1 MTDRHWCRAPG
12 VFLAGL
18 LAACLS
24 WQDPAAAAA
33 EDGPH
38 ARQALFGDLHV
49 HTINSFDAY
58 GFGVRATPDD
68 AYRYAKGES
77 IAHMLGYEV
86 QLRSGPLDFY
96 GVTDHAVYLGAMRA
110 LDDPED
116 PLHAHPLA
124 RELIDN
130 SNPVSPNI
138 EGPSFVAAIINGR
151 RVAGFDAAEAMRS
164 AWRRTIDAAERH
176 DDPGTF
182 TTFIGYEYTS
192 SPQGQTL
199 HRNVIFAGSEVSA
212 FPFTTVDSQNPEN
225 LWRWMD
231 DLRDAGIDVLAIPH
245 NSNLSSGRT
254 FERVD
259 WAGRPVDA
267 EYAARRVRN
276 EPLVELTQV
285 KGTSETHPI
294 LSPGDEWAGFE
305 IAAPRG
311 PEHAGATARGS
322 YARDALRAG
331 LSLEAVAGVNP
342 YRLGFMGSSDGHN
355 ASSPIDEDRYFGKLG
370 RYDGTAGKR
379 GSVPADPEEA
389 EVVGRNFL
397 EWSAAGL
404 AGVWAQEN
412 TRASIFAALRRREA
426 FATSGPRIKVRL
438 FAGYGYGE
446 ALADAPDAVRRAYAG
461 GVPMGGELEGAAGR
475 TPEFFVWAARDPDE
489 AALQR
494 VQVVKGWISGGA
506 THERVFD
513 AVCADGLA
521 PDPETHRCPDNGAFV
536 DLEDCRPTGAAG
548 AAELR
553 GVWRDPDF
561 SPDHAAFYY
570 LRVLQNPTCRWS
582 TWDAIRAGAAPAPG
596 VPATIQERA
605 WSSPVWLKPR
615 ET

>member
-1 MTDRHWCRAPG
+1 MSGRYRGRATG
-12 VFLAGL
+12 ALLAGL
-18 LAACLS
+18 LAAGLP
-24 WQDPAAAAA
+24 WTTLAAAAA

-68 AYRYAKGES
+68 AYRYAKGEA

-86 QLRSGPLDFY
+86 QLRSGSLDFY

-110 LDDPED
+110 MHDPED

-138 EGPSFVAAIINGR
+138 EGPSFVAAIVNGR

-164 AWRRTIDAAERH
+164 AWRRTVDAAERH
-176 DDPGTF
+176 NDPGTF

-259 WAGRPVDA
+259 WAGRPIDA

-276 EPLVELTQV
+276 EPLAEVTQV
-285 KGTSETHPI
+285 KGTSETHPV
-294 LSPGDEWAGFE
+294 LSPEDAWAGFE

-311 PEHAGATARGS
+311 PEHAAATAPGS

-331 LSLEAVAGVNP
+331 LSLEATAGVNP
-342 YRLGFMGSSDGHN
+342 YRLGLIGSSDGHN
-355 ASSPIDEDRYFGKLG
+355 ASSPVDEDRYFGKLG
-370 RYDGTAGKR
+370 RYDGAAGKR

-404 AGVWAQEN
+404 AGVWAEEN
-412 TRASIFAALRRREA
+412 TRASIFGALRRRET
-426 FATSGPRIKVRL
+426 FATSGPRIPVRF
-438 FAGYGYGE
+438 FAGYGYGD
-446 ALADAPDAVRRAYAG
+446 ALADDPDAVRRAYAG
-461 GVPMGGELEGAAGR
+461 GVPMGGELEAATGR
-475 TPEFFVWAARDPDE
+475 TPEFFVWAA
-489 AALQR
+489 
-494 VQVVKGWISGGA
+494 
-506 THERVFD
+506 
-513 AVCADGLA
+513 
-521 PDPETHRCPDNGAFV
+521 
-536 DLEDCRPTGAAG
+536 
-548 AAELR
+548 
-553 GVWRDPDF
+553 
-561 SPDHAAFYY
+561 
-570 LRVLQNPTCRWS
+570 
-582 TWDAIRAGAAPAPG
+582 PG
-596 VPATIQERA
+596 P
-605 WSSPVWLKPR
+605 
-615 ET
+615 